1 MCSMRLGARTRI
13 LPVFAL
19 AALAVTLA
27 HPSCAQ
33 AQTASVTFTV
43 QITPS
48 TGIVEPV
55 RGLPFY
61 LLRKSFAS
69 IQQEAEASV
78 PTPDMDKF
86 IDSQNVSKEL
96 IAWMHL
102 HHTVTLTGDDFA
114 RNLTTQEILKIPE
127 FWQGYYEI
135 NAGTKTAGFPIP
147 KYKESDRIH
156 NPAKYQHEVEEYHDK
171 VIKFINLNP
180 DSKEEMNEE
189 FVSIDPSPKWND
201 KIATRLS
208 TIHRMALDWARS
220 RYLAAE
226 TQTDVNGHAEF
237 IGVPAGNYWISS
249 LNIDG
254 QVGDM
259 REKWDV
265 PIAVHAG
272 AAMQM
277 VLTNYNGIPAK
288 TAL

>member
-1 MCSMRLGARTRI
+1 
-13 LPVFAL
+13 
-19 AALAVTLA
+19 LAVTLA
-27 HPSCAQ
+27 RPSCAQ